1 MTGKE
6 YHFIFESFS
15 SVKNLKKIIK
25 KDNSFLSKR
34 NIDRKTLY
42 LHLASRED
50 EGVVEFLKFLDEIYP
65 KLRDAKAR
73 SGNDAYLAAAAG
85 GNIHVMKYLEKEF
98 QWNVKFVNKNGNDA
112 FMLAAYYGHLNIMKY
127 LVDVHYWD
135 VSVKNKFG
143 RNALFYA
150 QQDKKQ
156 AVIDFLLNH
165 DDVIGK
171 VRLNITEFFSKQ
183 DKKTDE
189 LEKKIDDLQK
199 QLKTI
204 KELVQ

>member
-1 MTGKE
+1 MTDKK
-6 YHFIFESFS
+6 YHFIFKSFS
-15 SVKNLKKIIK
+15 SVKNLKKIIQ
-25 KDNSFLSKR
+25 KDAFFLSKR
-34 NIDRKTLY
+34 NIDQKTLY

-50 EGVVEFLKFLDEIYP
+50 EGVVEFLKFLDENYP

-135 VSVKNKFG
+135 VSVKNKFD

-150 QQDKKQ
+150 QKHKMQD
-156 AVIDFLLNH
+156 VIDFLLNYGI
-165 DDVIGK
+165 IGK
-171 VRLNITEFFSKQ
+171 VKLNITEFFSKQ

-204 KELVQ
+204 KELVE

>member
-1 MTGKE
+1 MTSKK
-6 YHFIFESFS
+6 YYFISNFFS
-15 SVKNLKKIIK
+15 SVESLKKIIEEDK
-25 KDNSFLSKR
+25 SFLSKR
-34 NIDRKTLY
+34 NFDQKTLY

-50 EGVVEFLKFLDEIYP
+50 EGVVEFLKFLDENYP
-65 KLRDAKAR
+65 KLRNAKAR
-73 SGNDAYLAAAAG
+73 SGNDVYLAAAAG
-85 GNIHVMKYLEKEF
+85 GNVHVMKYLEKEF

-135 VSVKNKFG
+135 VSVKNKFD

-150 QQDKKQ
+150 RQDKKQ

-171 VRLNITEFFSKQ
+171 VSLNITEFFSRQ
-183 DKKTDE
+183 DKKVDE
-189 LEKKIDDLQK
+189 LEKKIDNLQK

-204 KELVQ
+204 KELVE